1 MLVFVLV
8 CSNCVVK
15 STLIAIFFLIQLDIF
30 NGKGYRTIFD
40 RWFTFCPDVQNYRI
54 VSSSPDK
61 IFKPSYKTDCYRK
74 NSITRGVINCTKKTQ
89 NQFSNLPL
97 KTLAK
102 LKLKVYNLKIALK
115 IINEEVK
122 GVNLIKQIKSILIS
136 SRIS

>member
-8 CSNCVVK
+8 CSNCTVK
-15 STLIAIFFLIQLDIF
+15 STLIAIFFLIQLIIF

-40 RWFTFCPDVQNYRI
+40 RWFTFCPDVHNYQT

-74 NSITRGVINCTKKTQ
+74 NSITRGVINCSKKTQ

-97 KTLAK
+97 KTYSQTK
-102 LKLKVYNLKIALK
+102 T
-115 IINEEVK
+115 
-122 GVNLIKQIKSILIS
+122 KSLQS
-136 SRIS
+136 KNCLENY